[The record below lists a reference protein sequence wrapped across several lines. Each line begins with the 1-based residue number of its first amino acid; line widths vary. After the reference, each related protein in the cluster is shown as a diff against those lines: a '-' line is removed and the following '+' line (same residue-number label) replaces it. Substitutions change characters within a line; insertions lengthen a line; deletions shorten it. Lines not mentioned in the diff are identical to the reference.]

1 MPVVPTTVRTG
12 DLNRSGADSIVV
24 LPEVSPPNRSAA
36 VVLNDGTGTLRL
48 LEYYPAGFANPV
60 GDLGDFNGDGT
71 LDIVSVNTF
80 SGDIVLLAGRGDG
93 TFQPAGT
100 FGTSINAQTPAVG
113 DFNHDGRPDIG
124 VPAQCP
130 GLSGLLGNVCLAVLI
145 NRS

>member
-1 MPVVPTTVRTG
+1 MAPARCGCSSTTRPGSRT
-12 DLNRSGADSIVV
+12 
-24 LPEVSPPNRSAA
+24 RSATW
-36 VVLNDGTGTLRL
+36 GTST
-48 LEYYPAGFANPV
+48 ATA
-60 GDLGDFNGDGT
+60 T